1 MGGASLYDSR
11 SDELQNMTIFGP
23 LNLNYVFRLEF
34 LFCFS
39 TLCNQMGFIHDLSIT
54 RKSVTYLVIL

>member
-11 SDELQNMTIFGP
+11 SDEHMTIFGP

-34 LFCFS
+34 LFCFFFM
-39 TLCNQMGFIHDLSIT
+39 LCNQMGFIHDLSIT